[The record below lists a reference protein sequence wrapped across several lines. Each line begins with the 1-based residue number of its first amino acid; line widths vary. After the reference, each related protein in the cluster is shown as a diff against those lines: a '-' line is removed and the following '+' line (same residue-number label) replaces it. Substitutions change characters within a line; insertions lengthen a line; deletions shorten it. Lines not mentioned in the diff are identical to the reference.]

1 MALTRQTPTPPFPF
15 IHSQY
20 PSHHSSK
27 PRLSLLSK
35 TPKLFSLFATQPT
48 STTSHAS
55 PLIFLPFLQEKQE
68 EEDLESHEG
77 EDEDEEEE
85 EDEEKDEEE
94 EEEEDTDD
102 PMIRFFKSRTS
113 ASTQDPQRQGKLS
126 LQKNRRS
133 SWHLATDIESVEEPG
148 TETEP
153 ETENIVIEEKE
164 QMGSANSSSSILPE
178 GVVAEIVRI
187 ARDLPEN
194 TTLGEV
200 LGGYEKRVGE
210 KECVEVLGL
219 MSEEGLVMSCLY
231 FFEWMSLQEP
241 SLLTPR
247 ACSVLF
253 PVLGR
258 ARMGDKLLVLFRNL
272 PSKKEFRDVHVYN
285 ATISGLL
292 CSGRYGILGT

>member
-15 IHSQY
+15 IHRQY
-20 PSHHSSK
+20 PNHHSSK

-35 TPKLFSLFATQPT
+35 TPKLFSLFATPPT

-77 EDEDEEEE
+77 EDSEEEEEE
-85 EDEEKDEEE
+85 EDEE
-94 EEEEDTDD
+94 EEDTED
-102 PMIRFFKSRTS
+102 PMIRFFRSRTS
-113 ASTQDPQRQGKLS
+113 ASTQDPQREGKLS

-133 SWHLATDIESVEEPG
+133 SWHLATDIESVEEP
-148 TETEP
+148 ETEP
-153 ETENIVIEEKE
+153 ETENIVTEEKE

-187 ARDLPEN
+187 ARNLPEN

-200 LGGYEKRVGE
+200 LGGYEESVGE

-231 FFEWMSLQEP
+231 FFEWMGLQEP

-285 ATISGLL
+285 AAISGLL

>member
-15 IHSQY
+15 IHRQY
-20 PSHHSSK
+20 PNHHSSK

-35 TPKLFSLFATQPT
+35 TPKLFSLFATPPT

-77 EDEDEEEE
+77 EDSEEEEEE
-85 EDEEKDEEE
+85 EDEE
-94 EEEEDTDD
+94 EEDTED
-102 PMIRFFKSRTS
+102 PMIRFFRSRTS
-113 ASTQDPQRQGKLS
+113 ASTQDPQREGKLS

-133 SWHLATDIESVEEPG
+133 SWHLATDIESVEEP
-148 TETEP
+148 ETEP

-187 ARDLPEN
+187 ARNLPEN

-200 LGGYEKRVGE
+200 LGGYEESVGE

-231 FFEWMSLQEP
+231 FFEWMGLQEP

-285 ATISGLL
+285 AAISGLL